1 MTASGAD
8 PYRILGVARDATEEE
23 IKRAYRTLAKRHH
36 PDADHGSISRFLE
49 IQAAYETLLGS
60 PRPSLGAE
68 WARRPRGGGARRE
81 GAGSGNRPTGGGPGR
96 ASGSRPA
103 GSRPAGTPPGPAAG
117 DASSARQRTADPARG
132 RKGPGR
138 RRATLGSTSYDDA
151 EWTFEPDW
159 GGASW
164 YGPTSGTYW
173 TLNPK
178 EYADPRKHGPEYQ
191 ARAARRTAS
200 GRPPST
206 ERAHETRP
214 PDDASG
220 PDDARPPDAAR
231 PTASTTWA
239 DRPPSRPAADRT
251 ARPTAARPLA
261 ARPVVAAPLPV
272 EDAPGVVPRV
282 LLAIAGW
289 LPVGFALA
297 ATAGLPGGLV
307 ATLPLQALGLAV
319 LAFLPRAAWVAT
331 GGGLAVV
338 FGAIPIVAAVTALG
352 GGFAPGGPAPLAAIV
367 LAGVAWLVGAS
378 LAASGRVV
386 AYPWRRGT

>member
-1 MTASGAD
+1 MTANGAD
-8 PYRILGVARDATEEE
+8 PHSILGVALDATEEE

-36 PDADHGSISRFLE
+36 PDADHGSVSRFLE
-49 IQAAYETLLGS
+49 IQGAYEALLGS
-60 PRPSLGAE
+60 QRPSPGAE
-68 WARRPRGGGARRE
+68 WARRPRGGGARRAGARSGSRPAGE
-81 GAGSGNRPTGGGPGR
+81 GSGR
-96 ASGSRPA
+96 ASGSRTA
-103 GSRPAGTPPGPAAG
+103 GSQPRGTPPGRASG
-117 DASSARQRTADPARG
+117 DASSARQATADQARS
-132 RKGPGR
+132 RNGPGR

-191 ARAARRTAS
+191 ARAARRTAN
-200 GRPPST
+200 GRPPSA
-206 ERAHETRP
+206 ERAHEARP
-214 PDDASG
+214 PDDASWPG
-220 PDDARPPDAAR
+220 NAPAPDAAR
-231 PTASTTWA
+231 PTGSTTPA
-239 DRPPSRPAADRT
+239 SAPASRPAADGT
-251 ARPTAARPLA
+251 ARPTNPRPFAAP
-261 ARPVVAAPLPV
+261 PVVAAAMLP
-272 EDAPGVVPRV
+272 DDTPRVVPRV
-282 LLAIAGW
+282 VLAIAGW
-289 LPVGFALA
+289 LPAGLALA
-297 ATAGLPGGLV
+297 AAAGLPGGLL

-319 LAFLPRAAWVAT
+319 LAFLPRAAWVAA

-352 GGFAPGGPAPLAAIV
+352 GGFVPGGPAPLAAIV